1 MFPRFDFPS
10 FRFVRLWP
18 LEKQIREAEPA
29 PAWYYGHAY
38 SSITMC
44 VEVFAVIPLN
54 YLIRFRK
61 WYRHRWDR
69 FRCRPSW
76 MDLEIRR
83 QRQKAYQNGLRDG
96 LDQKEEIYKLLT
108 NLRLDM
114 QAKKANP
121 IAYVAEKTRD

>member
-1 MFPRFDFPS
+1 
-10 FRFVRLWP
+10 
-18 LEKQIREAEPA
+18 
-29 PAWYYGHAY
+29 
-38 SSITMC
+38 
-44 VEVFAVIPLN
+44 
-54 YLIRFRK
+54 
-61 WYRHRWDR
+61 
-69 FRCRPSW
+69 